1 MYKQC
6 SSLHAAKEDPVKTKA
21 NHTKGH
27 IERVVSSGSVQRKW
41 ILSQWILKIF
51 EEIQIT
57 D

>member
-27 IERVVSSGSVQRKW
+27 IERIVSSGSVQRKW